1 MSQMDEVK
9 TDLTVRII
17 EVLESI
23 ATSLARI
30 EEQNSTYYKEYLHEF
45 KENNK
50 KTMESDSLDSSLPDM
65 DYSRCTMGFHEHRCN
80 DRREDNNSR

>member
-1 MSQMDEVK
+1 MGTKRGIMRLVYIHDKINKLKKENKMSQMDEVK

-50 KTMESDSLDSSLPDM
+50 KTME
-65 DYSRCTMGFHEHRCN
+65 
-80 DRREDNNSR
+80 

>member
-65 DYSRCTMGFHEHRCN
+65 DYSSRTMGFHEHRCRN
-80 DRREDNNSR
+80 G